1 MKNNQLDT
9 WEGKFGKDY
18 TDRNVIE
25 WRERLDAFKEVL
37 SGLPIQSILEVG
49 CNRGHNLLSLTELLP
64 ADSQVVGIEPN
75 QYAREIAR
83 AASAK
88 IGVLEG
94 NAYDLPFKD
103 GYFDVVFTAGVLI
116 HISPS
121 NLQTAISEIYRVSKR
136 YILAI
141 EYFSEEEEIVN
152 YRGHTDLLWKR
163 NFLKIYQQAFDD
175 LKLIRNGYWGDE
187 KGFFRSHW
195 WLFEKVSGSK
205 AV

>member
-1 MKNNQLDT
+1 LDT

>member
-1 MKNNQLDT
+1 MKNHQLDT

-25 WRERLDAFKEVL
+25 WRERLDAFKEAL

-83 AASAK
+83 AATAK

-116 HISPS
+116 HIPPS

>member
-1 MKNNQLDT
+1 MKNRQLET
-9 WEGKFGKDY
+9 WENKFGNEY

-25 WRERLDAFKEVL
+25 WRSRLEAFKEVL
-37 SGLPIQSILEVG
+37 SGLPVQSILEVG
-49 CNRGHNLLSLTELLP
+49 CNRGHNLIALTEMLP
-64 ADSQVVGIEPN
+64 TDSQVVGIEPN

-88 IGVLEG
+88 IGVLNG
-94 NAYDLPFKD
+94 NVYDLPFKE

-116 HISPS
+116 HIPPS
-121 NLQTAISEIYRVSKR
+121 NLRKAISEIYRVSRR

-141 EYFSEEEEIVN
+141 EYFSEEEEVVN

-163 NFLKIYQQAFDD
+163 NFPEIYQQTFDD
-175 LKLIRNGYWGDE
+175 LKLIRSGYWANE

-195 WLFEKVSGSK
+195 WLFEKVSGF
-205 AV
+205 